1 MTDTGFS
8 ALKLFRV
15 DDDVA
20 VVTGGASGLGRI
32 AALTLAEAGAH
43 VCVTDIDHNKAVTK
57 YGGECGCR

>member
-43 VCVTDIDHNKAVTK
+43 VCVTDIDHNKA
-57 YGGECGCR
+57 GGKVA